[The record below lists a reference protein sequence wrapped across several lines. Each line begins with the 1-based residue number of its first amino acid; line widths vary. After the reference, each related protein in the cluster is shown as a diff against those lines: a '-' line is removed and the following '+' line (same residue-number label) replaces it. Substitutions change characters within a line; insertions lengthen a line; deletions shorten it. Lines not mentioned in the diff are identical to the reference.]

1 MSTEPLNVRVA
12 RAIGWTD
19 VQSIGIRGGVE
30 KWVGIPPALH
40 DAARDLAKA
49 FLAPGQNI
57 DAAYPPYAAAI
68 RYEPIPPYGQDTPEG
83 WSCTGPFLRYV
94 HEANAISH
102 GPAVM
107 RWPDDDEDC
116 EGAPTVGQ
124 ALTWGE
130 ALCNLVLSLAE
141 AGRLR

>member
-1 MSTEPLNVRVA
+1 MSAEPLAVRVA
-12 RAIGWTD
+12 RALGWND

-30 KWVGIPPALH
+30 KWVGV
-40 DAARDLAKA
+40 
-49 FLAPGQNI
+49 APGLRQVF
-57 DAAYPPYAAAI
+57 D
-68 RYEPIPPYGQDTPEG
+68 PIPPYGDDTPEG

-130 ALCNLVLSLAE
+130 ALCNLVLALAE
-141 AGRLR
+141 AGRLTPCE